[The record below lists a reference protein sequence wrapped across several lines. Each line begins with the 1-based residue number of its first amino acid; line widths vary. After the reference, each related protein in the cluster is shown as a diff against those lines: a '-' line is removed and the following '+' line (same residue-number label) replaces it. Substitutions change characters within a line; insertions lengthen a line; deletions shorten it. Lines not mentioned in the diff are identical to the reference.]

1 MFDEIIQRFVF
12 DDYLVDG
19 IDYKGQSFNV
29 YRGGNTCAVARV
41 FVDVDDFVI
50 VLGLTNQ
57 GVVYDWFTV
66 EYDELYLPNF
76 LRKYM
81 ELMGD

>member
-12 DDYLVDG
+12 DDYIVGG

-29 YRGGNTCAVARV
+29 YRAGNTCAVARV

-57 GVVYDWFTV
+57 GVVYDWFSSD
-66 EYDELYLPNF
+66 YCDLYSYSF
-76 LRKYM
+76 SHKYM
-81 ELMGD
+81 ELLGD